1 MDGLTP
7 VPTDQVELIRKNAAM
22 VREALTDA
30 EDADAGFG
38 AEGAAQLD
46 RYIES
51 VRATAG
57 NPAMLGQMFGCHL
70 GESLISAFGGEWVFT
85 PEGLGVR
92 LAPNARNRWSL
103 DTRNRSGPFS
113 RQPTRCCARA
123 LRTEAPTSR
132 KFRVSPCSHWLCNQ

>member
-1 MDGLTP
+1 MDGMTP

-22 VREALTDA
+22 VREALADA
-30 EDADAGFG
+30 EGADAGFG

-70 GESLISAFGGEWVFT
+70 GESLIAAFGGEWVFT

-92 LAPNARNRWSL
+92 LAPALIAYPLAKCAKQMESGQAESVRAYFATTDALLRARNA
-103 DTRNRSGPFS
+103 D
-113 RQPTRCCARA
+113 
-123 LRTEAPTSR
+123 
-132 KFRVSPCSHWLCNQ
+132 